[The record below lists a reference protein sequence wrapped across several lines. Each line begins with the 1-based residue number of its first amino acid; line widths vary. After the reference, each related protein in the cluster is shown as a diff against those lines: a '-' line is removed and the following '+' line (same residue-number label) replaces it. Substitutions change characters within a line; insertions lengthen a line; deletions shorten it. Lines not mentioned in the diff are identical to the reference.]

1 MFWCIGF
8 IPNHSGATA
17 STCAD
22 FILKAPAPQTPAR
35 INPDGTWRLW
45 PPWPIWH
52 AHKIE
57 PKKAYCIILPCLVK
71 VNQHIGLDL
80 YIWPAGLMKNILHPQ
95 KNMMLPLGLKWQPRV
110 RKSVA
115 VTLELSQ
122 VSLGYVEGHF
132 VEIIQR
138 IIDISPLLSG
148 KVPEHV
154 LGMAGKSCQR
164 VVVKSYWW
172 VRSCLHM
179 PFWSRSLGL
188 DFTDDLI
195 PFWKH

>member
-1 MFWCIGF
+1 M
-8 IPNHSGATA
+8 
-17 STCAD
+17 
-22 FILKAPAPQTPAR
+22 
-35 INPDGTWRLW
+35 
-45 PPWPIWH
+45 
-52 AHKIE
+52 
-57 PKKAYCIILPCLVK
+57 K

-80 YIWPAGLMKNILHPQ
+80 YIWPAGLM

-164 VVVKSYWW
+164 VVVKSY
-172 VRSCLHM
+172 
-179 PFWSRSLGL
+179 
-188 DFTDDLI
+188 
-195 PFWKH
+195 